1 MLAYCKN
8 DANIVKPL
16 IYKYLE
22 TIEQRDFNG
31 VTRFI
36 LVCNNNNI
44 QVLKLFIQEN
54 PKVIEKEKSTMGI
67 LVILFYKMILRNK

>member
-1 MLAYCKN
+1 MLAYSKN
-8 DANIVKPL
+8 DTNIAKPL

-36 LVCNNNNI
+36 LVCNNNNV
-44 QVLKLFIQEN
+44 QVVKLIIIENLKF
-54 PKVIEKEKSTMGI
+54 IEKE
-67 LVILFYKMILRNK
+67 N